1 MENTRVHVNQQLA
14 ELVENGN
21 GNVAIEDIADYHEIF
36 VSIEYVVLFMW
47 QENPALNDK
56 TVLSAYNKLKKD
68 FDGQKEGSLAYN
80 ISQSVKGQLMLNRI
94 EGERSF
100 TYGEIISCVRL
111 LIKLVKQHRSPSG
124 IGYLQWIKTFF
135 EGNMPKTDQEI
146 WDYIEKYES

>member
-36 VSIEYVVLFMW
+36 VSIESVVLFMW
-47 QENPALNDK
+47 QENPALKDK

>member
-1 MENTRVHVNQQLA
+1 MENTRVHVNRQLA

-21 GNVAIEDIADYHEIF
+21 GKVAIEDIADYHEIF
-36 VSIEYVVLFMW
+36 VSIESVVLFMW
-47 QENPALNDK
+47 QENPALKDK

>member
-1 MENTRVHVNQQLA
+1 MEITEADVNRPLA
-14 ELVENGN
+14 ELVESGN
-21 GNVAIEDIADYHEIF
+21 GKVAIEDIAKYHEIF
-36 VSIEYVVLFMW
+36 ASIELVVLFMW

-68 FDGQKEGSLAYN
+68 FDSQKKGSLAYT

-94 EGERSF
+94 EGERSY

-124 IGYLQWIKTFF
+124 IGYLHWIKTFYG
-135 EGNMPKTDQEI
+135 GNMPKTDEEI
-146 WDYIEKYES
+146 LEYTLKYEI